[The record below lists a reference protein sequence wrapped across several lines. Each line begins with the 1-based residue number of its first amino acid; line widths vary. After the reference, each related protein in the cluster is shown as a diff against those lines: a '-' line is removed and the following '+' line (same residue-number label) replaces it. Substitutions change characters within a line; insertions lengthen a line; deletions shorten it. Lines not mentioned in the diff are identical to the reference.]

1 MRAAG
6 TGDAG
11 RKRGSRS
18 GVRGDGRERGGLP
31 SARAGY
37 QWVALSNTTLA
48 MMIITIDGSIMIIA
62 LPTIF
67 RGIGLDPFAAGNI
80 GYLPWLIMGY
90 LVAQAV
96 LVVSL
101 GRLGDMYGRVRV
113 YNLGFAVFSGASG
126 MRSTFQNSG
135 TPLSSGIFFSLMITG
150 LAGRLPAALTT
161 GLHAQRVP
169 LAAAT
174 KIAHLPP

>member
-6 TGDAG
+6 TGRLG
-11 RKRGSRS
+11 GS
-18 GVRGDGRERGGLP
+18 V
-31 SARAGY
+31 
-37 QWVALSNTTLA
+37 
-48 MMIITIDGSIMIIA
+48 IIA
-62 LPTIF
+62 LPAII
-67 RGIGLDPFAAGNI
+67 RGIGLDPSAAANI
-80 GYLPWLIMGY
+80 GYQLWLIMGY
-90 LVAQAV
+90 LLVQAA

-101 GRLGDMYGRVRV
+101 GRPGDMYGRVRV

-126 MRSTFQNSG
+126 VRSTFQNSG
-135 TPLSSGIFFSLMITG
+135 TSLSSGIFFSLMITG

>member
-6 TGDAG
+6 AG
-11 RKRGSRS
+11 TLGGSAAAAPGS
-18 GVRGDGRERGGLP
+18 AATAGNEGGLP

-37 QWVALSNTTLA
+37 QWVALANTTLA
-48 MMIITIDGSIMIIA
+48 MIIA
-62 LPTIF
+62 LPAIF
-67 RGIGLDPFAAGNI
+67 RRIGLDPFAAGDI
-80 GYLPWLIMGY
+80 GYLLWLIMGY
-90 LVAQAV
+90 LLVRAV

-101 GRLGDMYGRVRV
+101 GRLGGMYGRVRV
-113 YNLGFAVFSGASG
+113 YNLGLAVFSGASG

-135 TPLSSGIFFSLMITG
+135 TSLSSGIFFSLMITG

-161 GLHAQRVP
+161 GLQAQRVP